1 MKFKLAVAIG
11 VVAILCGALPASAA
25 RYEAHLYAI
34 TTWDG
39 GCGGSTRN
47 AWDDMGDA
55 WYDEITNVGF
65 GIGGWCWWGHC
76 DDAFSRDRRMVNG
89 SIDNS
94 MFTDPDSSA
103 CGNDYLYVDEAD
115 AALLAM
121 HGGDDG

>member
-1 MKFKLAVAIG
+1 MRFKLAVVFG
-11 VVAILCGALPASAA
+11 LVAILCGALPASAT

-65 GIGGWCWWGHC
+65 GIGGW
-76 DDAFSRDRRMVNG
+76 RR
-89 SIDNS
+89 
-94 MFTDPDSSA
+94 
-103 CGNDYLYVDEAD
+103 
-115 AALLAM
+115 
-121 HGGDDG
+121 GGIETTPFPGIGAW